1 MKTILVPTDF
11 SKIAQNAID
20 YAAEIAKHTK
30 SKLILFHV
38 YQIPI
43 APTEVPIIYPVDQM
57 EKDIMEGLHKIEK
70 QIHAKHGKNILV
82 ECQSTS
88 GFPVE
93 EIRLYS
99 KKNKADLIVIGM
111 QGAGY
116 LTEKLI
122 GSVTTSLIR
131 NSKCPVL
138 VIDKHVKFKSI
149 KKIALACDYNEVR
162 NKSIFSTMKEIA
174 NLFDS
179 HVYVL
184 NVVRELETAPAV
196 SEAIAGIKLNHSLE
210 DIKHSFHAT
219 KNEDV
224 VQGINEFVDDKK
236 IDMIV
241 MIPRMHSI
249 LKNLFE
255 EPHTKRMAFH
265 TKTALL
271 ALHE

>member
-20 YAAEIAKHTK
+20 YAIEIAKRTS

-38 YQIPI
+38 YQLPI
-43 APTEVPIIYPVDQM
+43 TPTEVPIIYPVDQI
-57 EKDIMEGLHKIEK
+57 EKDILEDLHKIEK
-70 QIHAKHGKNILV
+70 QIFAKHGKNIPI
-82 ECQSTS
+82 ECQFTT
-88 GFPVE
+88 GFPADK
-93 EIRLYS
+93 IKLYS
-99 KKNKADLIVIGM
+99 KKKKVDLIVIGM

-131 NSKCPVL
+131 DSRCPVL
-138 VIDKHVKFKSI
+138 VIDKHVKFKPI
-149 KKIALACDYNEVR
+149 KKIALAYDYKEGT
-162 NKSIFSTMKEIA
+162 NKSTFDTMKEIA

-179 HVYVL
+179 YVYVL
-184 NVVRELETAPAV
+184 NVVQELETIPAV
-196 SEAIAGIKLNHSLE
+196 NEAVAGIKLNHSLE

-224 VQGINEFVDDKK
+224 VEGINEFVDDKK

-249 LKNLFE
+249 LKTLFV